1 MTPPLESVWS
11 HGQLPTPNGIILLA
25 QPQVSPGLSFN
36 EEDEETERDI
46 EPDLVK
52 CEMSRLIVDY
62 NRTGQMVETSHI
74 NLLDSL

>member
-46 EPDLVK
+46 VK